1 MTRMMQAMEEFSL
14 TKGEPHFRLTVGEA
28 GLRLI
33 LRSQKTK
40 WCLKMQEMVEHM
52 MIVPSMTYC
61 YSNIA
66 DTKTGTKSTA
76 TVSSA
81 LRRTGLNFSICHGR

>member
-1 MTRMMQAMEEFSL
+1 
-14 TKGEPHFRLTVGEA
+14 
-28 GLRLI
+28 
-33 LRSQKTK
+33 
-40 WCLKMQEMVEHM
+40 MQEMVEHM

-81 LRRTGLNFSICHGR
+81 LRRTGLNFSKCHDRRSPASDFRSTDCQLLGGGKEHGTR